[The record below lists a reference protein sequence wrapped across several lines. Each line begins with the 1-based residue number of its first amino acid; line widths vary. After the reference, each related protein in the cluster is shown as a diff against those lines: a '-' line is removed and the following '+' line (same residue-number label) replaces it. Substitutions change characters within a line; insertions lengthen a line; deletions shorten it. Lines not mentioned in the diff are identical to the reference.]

1 MQGWWYLIKETGASW
16 SRHKPARLGAALAYY
31 SIFSLGPLILIA
43 IAAAGLVFGEA
54 AVRGEVSLQIR
65 AMLGEAGANA
75 VEAMLAGA
83 SRPYQGALA
92 TIFGICLL
100 VFSALGVVIQ
110 LKDALNTIWD
120 VEPGQGNTLWQFTRS
135 YLISLAAVLSLG
147 FLLLVSLLFTAALA
161 AVGKYMV
168 PYLPEVPL
176 QILGSFASFCF
187 ITVMFAMMFKW
198 LPDTHVS
205 WRDVW
210 LGAGLTAILFEIGKA
225 LIGVYIG
232 RLGLESLYGGAASL
246 VILLIWVYYSSQ
258 ILLMG
263 AEFTH
268 VYANQRGSA
277 KQGPAGNQQS
287 RRMLKV

>member
-1 MQGWWYLIKETGASW
+1 MI
-16 SRHKPARLGAALAYY
+16 
-31 SIFSLGPLILIA
+31 
-43 IAAAGLVFGEA
+43 
-54 AVRGEVSLQIR
+54 
-65 AMLGEAGANA
+65 
-75 VEAMLAGA
+75 
-83 SRPYQGALA
+83 
-92 TIFGICLL
+92 
-100 VFSALGVVIQ
+100 
-110 LKDALNTIWD
+110 
-120 VEPGQGNTLWQFTRS
+120 
-135 YLISLAAVLSLG
+135 
-147 FLLLVSLLFTAALA
+147 
-161 AVGKYMV
+161 

-176 QILGSFASFCF
+176 QILGSIASLCF

-258 ILLMG
+258 IVLMG

-277 KQGPAGNQQS
+277 KQGTAGNH
-287 RRMLKV
+287 